1 MKYVVNT
8 RRKDILLSLPPEKRM
23 EIFEGMAAFIKN
35 WQKAGKCKEVYYHG
49 DLKGSVSV
57 WELESD
63 EEAVRTI
70 MENPMNPFQDTD
82 AQPVVDWEVGLKA
95 WREAFQK
102 QARK

>member
-1 MKYVVNT
+1 MKFVINT

-23 EIFEGMAAFIKN
+23 EIFEGSVAFVKN
-35 WQKAGKCKEVYYHG
+35 WQKAGKCKEIYYHG
-49 DLKGSVSV
+49 DLKGIVAI

-63 EEAVRTI
+63 EEAVRADI
-70 MENPMNPFQDTD
+70 ENPMSPFQDVD
-82 AQPVVDWEVGLKA
+82 VQPIVDWEVGVKA